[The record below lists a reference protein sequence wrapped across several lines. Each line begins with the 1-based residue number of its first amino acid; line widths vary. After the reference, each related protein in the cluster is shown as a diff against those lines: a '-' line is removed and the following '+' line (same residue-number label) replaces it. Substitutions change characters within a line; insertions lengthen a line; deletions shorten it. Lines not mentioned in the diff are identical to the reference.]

1 MSVLDSH
8 SHKLC
13 GEIFQTGSKIESVI
27 SVCIPGLLRSPQIGS
42 GLFLPIYPQ
51 SLFISS

>member
-1 MSVLDSH
+1 MSVLDSY

-13 GEIFQTGSKIESVI
+13 GEIFQTGSKIE